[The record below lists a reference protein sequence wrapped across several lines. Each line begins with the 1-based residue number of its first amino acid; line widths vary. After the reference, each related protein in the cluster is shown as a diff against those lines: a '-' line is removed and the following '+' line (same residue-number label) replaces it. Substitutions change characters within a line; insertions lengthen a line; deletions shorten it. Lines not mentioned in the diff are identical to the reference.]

1 MQHLKLEI
9 PEGSGF
15 VSRITTPILFRVIN
29 YLDEKN
35 STITTYRI
43 KPLKTSFQGIQRHE
57 SLIPTF
63 NKTGI
68 VIQGPIVEKIT
79 VKICKRYRA
88 LYPQTRIVLSTWQ
101 NQNSSDLR
109 TIRKMGIHV
118 LENVIPKN
126 AGPSNVNLQIK
137 STISGISYLK
147 SLKCEY
153 VLKNRSDVLLS
164 SNSFL
169 ENFYTLISN
178 FSRTSNKIVIPSYNS
193 FLFRLYSP
201 TDQIQF
207 GKIDNLEQFWNSP
220 MVEKDTE
227 DFRFAESYLVRGYLS
242 RLNRET
248 KNTIADS
255 LLVLRE
261 YFIVSD
267 NESLGLIFNKGTKA
281 DVSNRWGKQS
291 FPQMDSQISFW
302 NWLDF
307 ESNLETYVDYYQ
319 ALQTGGEIQSNLGL
333 EESNFS
339 LGVES
344 EPKR

>member
-1 MQHLKLEI
+1 MKLEM
-9 PEGSGF
+9 PEGSGL
-15 VSRITTPILFRVIN
+15 VSRILTPILFRVIN

-43 KPLKTSFQGIQRHE
+43 KPLETSFQGIQRHE
-57 SLIPTF
+57 SLIPKLK
-63 NKTGI
+63 KTGI

-88 LYPQTRIVLSTWQ
+88 LYPETSIVLSTWQ
-101 NQNSSDLR
+101 NQNSNDLV
-109 TIRKMGIHV
+109 TIRNMGIQV
-118 LENVIPKN
+118 LENVIPGN
-126 AGPSNVNLQIK
+126 AGLANINLQIK
-137 STISGISYLK
+137 STMSGIAYCK

-169 ENFYTLISN
+169 ENFHTLLST

-220 MVEKDTE
+220 RVGKETQ

-248 KNTIADS
+248 NNSIADS

-261 YFIVSD
+261 HFIVSD
-267 NESLGLIFNKGTKA
+267 NESLGLVFNKGTKV
-281 DVSNRWGKQS
+281 DVSNRWGKKS

-302 NWLDF
+302 NWLDL
-307 ESNLETYVDYYQ
+307 ESNLETYVDYYE
-319 ALQTGGEIQSNLGL
+319 ALQAGSVIQSNPRL
-333 EESNFS
+333 EESISS
-339 LGVES
+339 LGKETK
-344 EPKR
+344 PKR